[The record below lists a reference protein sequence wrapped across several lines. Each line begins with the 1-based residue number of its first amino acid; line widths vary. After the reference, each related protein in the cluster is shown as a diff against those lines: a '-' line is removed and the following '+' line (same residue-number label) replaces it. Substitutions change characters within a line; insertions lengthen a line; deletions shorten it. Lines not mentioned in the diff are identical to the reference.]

1 MRART
6 ELPFHS
12 PNLTPQGRA
21 KVSIEP
27 FVPSDEPD
35 LFAAYAEVVAAGGA
49 FPRRPPADRAT
60 FRTAW
65 IETSTAVSVARV
77 GQNIVGGYFIKQN
90 FPGLAAHIA
99 NAGYLVA
106 HEFRGQGIGRALAE
120 HSLKDAHRH
129 GFDAMMFNLVMENNP
144 SRRLWANLGFREI
157 GRIPDAVDG
166 QAALM
171 YWRPLP

>member
-1 MRART
+1 MRHSRT
-6 ELPFHS
+6 E
-12 PNLTPQGRA
+12 
-21 KVSIEP
+21 VSIET

-35 LFAAYAEVVAAGGA
+35 LFGAYAEVVAAGGA

-60 FRTAW
+60 FPTAW
-65 IETSTAVSVARV
+65 IETSTVVSVARV
-77 GQNIVGGYFIKQN
+77 AQNIVGGYFIKPN

-106 HEFRGQGIGRALAE
+106 REFQGQGIGRKLAE
-120 HSLKDAHRH
+120 HSLTEAHRH
-129 GFDAMMFNLVMENNP
+129 GFDAMMFNLVTENNL
-144 SRRLWANLGFREI
+144 SQRLWANLGFKEI
-157 GRIPDAVDG
+157 GRIPDAVEG